1 MYAQGNRNPQPGQG
15 PPEPISSPYQQ
26 LPPGPPAPPPQF
38 QQGPSGFPPYQ
49 HGPAAPHK
57 NPPGG
62 LPNTGQSYLHLP
74 AHVHA
79 GAPLPR
85 MYPTAQQN
93 SQHHL
98 HLGTQNALNMPQQVR
113 PPPISASY
121 PEVSQTQPRFRA
133 LPPPPPPQSQGQ
145 TFYRAAVNP
154 LPQQRGL
161 LHISPHQPLPPTTS
175 FFASAPLG
183 SFVQPTGGDHR
194 VPSTSSLPLPPPP
207 PPPSFPPPNLPS
219 PPTSTS
225 TGLSSSKAVQNVSN
239 LPCNLDS
246 DGSNLSTSGSV
257 GVAVAPNQA
266 NNLVTDNGSPN
277 MRGENGCNMS
287 SLVGDKL
294 LLQEGL
300 TMDLSSTP
308 PKPTDENVIERI
320 EALCQGIAKNGPDY
334 EDMVR
339 KNESGKPDYAFLYG
353 GEPGTEA
360 AIAHDFFQWM
370 KKKSMFACKLDEQQ
384 GVSSLRPSGKES
396 LEQACHLVAAASHLP
411 DDSDM
416 EMEDDITQIDD
427 DQGMNQMLEG
437 RKSQCDISDN
447 MLNEEEK
454 LRPPQMS
461 TGCSASI
468 LPENTSAAGSS
479 SLGEQGQEG
488 ITKVDQL
495 AFEASVSE
503 VNLVKLTV
511 RTKQPIVTSLEKSN
525 TSDQLAK
532 GGCPFR
538 LLQDYTSDDNS
549 EKDIETGIG
558 NMNAPF
564 GASLENA
571 SSPNQTGK
579 GLGPLSNM
587 PYKVASSEVVE
598 GTITTSIMNENEHAD
613 HKDVQKVSRNHVASV
628 EVLQKENVMVGD
640 SVESIMFSEE
650 HREEEE
656 NLTLGSQHKVDKFG
670 RLARNDGSDSDSDDS
685 DYVGRHRRGRTR
697 SRSQS
702 RSPPDRRKR
711 RSPRRTRRREKRS
724 LSRSWSPRNRRS
736 RSRSPRNRRSRSR
749 SPRNHRSRSRSPRN
763 RRSRSRSPRNRRSR
777 SRSPYLRRADEFSAE
792 NKRRAKGQMQFCFD
806 FRRGRCYR
814 GVSCRFLHHDSG
826 KSDESR
832 WQKSKQQLEFPHNS
846 RTNIRDEVKRISEKV
861 ADHEHGEVRGPE
873 VKPYGNFVASRDR
886 ITNLNIEDSVG
897 GGILKQ
903 DDQST
908 EYHMV
913 KYEESRDI
921 PASVSETHLVE
932 DMKEGP
938 NLVTTE
944 NCQEA
949 AVESHHLSTVNAVS
963 VGDTDK
969 LNSSGHA
976 SQKILISFKKPVD
989 QKSLSRTLDPV
1000 SQNADCLHQ
1009 QSGNSS
1015 ISDSS
1020 RKTSASS
1027 PNTLWERNAYENT
1040 MELHNH
1046 SSHIGNPDTNQRQ
1059 AASSMS
1065 HSSGESFPSYMLPD
1079 QQSYFALQPK
1089 SSLAS
1094 LPPPPPLKPL
1104 DSTITPGVSSHF
1116 RQSHLPLRNDFGSE
1130 TIPRPYPT
1138 ELPAHSQS
1146 DGFQQRAYIPI
1157 QEANRPV
1164 IHTPLPVSNLPIQQ
1178 LGAPSKSGDDGLT
1191 HPPTQNVFGSNSFA
1205 QGNTYP
1211 HAMPISQQFLGNKM
1225 QPFPGESLPPGGLS
1239 NSSSYIHPYPQKQ
1252 QPPHSLHHPMADR
1265 IYNPAGKMNSSLKD
1279 PPDIK
1284 DATSHHIDI
1293 GGSTTS
1299 TFPNQHAPTLDQPI
1313 NFKYHSHVLQE
1324 KGTTYNNTH
1333 FSLGHAPVDGRRIGL
1348 QEATSPPN
1356 SARAIGQNSSRS
1368 GGDQYDPLFDSI
1380 EPSTRLSR
1388 KFDHMQK
1395 LEVTGDSGI
1404 LLGLSDSNKPLDMEE
1419 KAKDAGAVTSAAS
1432 ADNEEFGETA
1442 DAEVGAVENGSPSH
1456 PVEVNMAAGEIEMD
1470 QIKSPGKSKKSK
1482 DSRSMKLF
1490 KVAIADFVKEVLK
1503 PSWQQGNMSKEAFK
1517 TIVKKTVDKVSGAM
1531 KNHQIP
1537 KSRAKID
1544 HYIES
1549 SQRKLTKLV
1558 TGYVDK
1564 YVKV

>member
-26 LPPGPPAPPPQF
+26 LPPGPPAPSPQF
-38 QQGPSGFPPYQ
+38 RQGPSGFPLYQ
-49 HGPAAPHK
+49 HGPAAPHQT
-57 NPPGG
+57 PPGG
-62 LPNTGQSYLHLP
+62 LPNTGQSYLRLP

-98 HLGTQNALNMPQQVR
+98 HLGTQNALNMPQPVL

-133 LPPPPPPQSQGQ
+133 LPPPPPQSQGQ

-154 LPQQRGL
+154 LPEQRGL
-161 LHISPHQPLPPTTS
+161 LHISPHQPPPPTTS
-175 FFASAPLG
+175 FFTSAPLG

-225 TGLSSSKAVQNVSN
+225 TVLSSSKPVQNVSN

-246 DGSNLSTSGSV
+246 DDSKLSTSGSV

-266 NNLVTDNGSPN
+266 KHNLVTDNGSPN

-353 GEPGTEA
+353 GEPRSEA
-360 AIAHDFFQWM
+360 AIAHDFFRWM

-396 LEQACHLVAAASHLP
+396 SEQACHLVAAASHLP

-437 RKSQCDISDN
+437 LKSQCDISDN
-447 MLNEEEK
+447 MLNVEEK

-461 TGCSASI
+461 TGWNASI

-488 ITKVDQL
+488 ITNVDQL

-511 RTKQPIVTSLEKSN
+511 PTKQPIVTSLEKSN

-571 SSPNQTGK
+571 SSPHQTEK
-579 GLGPLSNM
+579 GFGPLSNM

-598 GTITTSIMNENEHAD
+598 GTSTTSIMNENEHAD

-628 EVLQKENVMVGD
+628 EVLQKENVMVGG
-640 SVESIMFSEE
+640 SVESIMF
-650 HREEEE
+650 REEEE
-656 NLTLGSQHKVDKFG
+656 NLILGSQHKVDKFG
-670 RLARNDGSDSDSDDS
+670 RLARNGGSDSDSDDS

-702 RSPPDRRKR
+702 RSPTDRRKR
-711 RSPRRTRRREKRS
+711 RSPRRTRRRKKRS

-792 NKRRAKGQMQFCFD
+792 NKRRTKGQMQFCFD

-846 RTNIRDEVKRISEKV
+846 RTNIRDEIKQISEKI
-861 ADHEHGEVRGPE
+861 ADHERGEVRGPE
-873 VKPYGNFVASRDR
+873 VKLYGNFVASRDGS
-886 ITNLNIEDSVG
+886 TNLNIEDSVG

-921 PASVSETHLVE
+921 PASVSETNLVE

-938 NLVTTE
+938 NLVTNE

-989 QKSLSRTLDPV
+989 QKSLSRSLDPV
-1000 SQNADCLHQ
+1000 SQNVDCLPQ
-1009 QSGNSS
+1009 QS
-1015 ISDSS
+1015 
-1020 RKTSASS
+1020 
-1027 PNTLWERNAYENT
+1027 
-1040 MELHNH
+1040 
-1046 SSHIGNPDTNQRQ
+1046 DTKQRQ

-1079 QQSYFALQPK
+1079 QQSYFALQPQ

-1094 LPPPPPLKPL
+1094 LPPPPPPLKPL

-1130 TIPRPYPT
+1130 IIPRPYPT

-1146 DGFQQRAYIPI
+1146 DGFQQRAYITI

-1191 HPPTQNVFGSNSFA
+1191 HPPMQNVFASNSFA

-1239 NSSSYIHPYPQKQ
+1239 NSSSYIHPYPQQQ

-1293 GGSTTS
+1293 GGSTT
-1299 TFPNQHAPTLDQPI
+1299 TFPNEHAPTLDQPI
-1313 NFKYHSHVLQE
+1313 NFKYHSHVIQE

-1333 FSLGHAPVDGRRIGL
+1333 FSLAHAPVDGRRIGL
-1348 QEATSPPN
+1348 QEATSSPN
-1356 SARAIGQNSSRS
+1356 SARNIGQNSSRS

-1442 DAEVGAVENGSPSH
+1442 DAEVGTVENGNPSR
-1456 PVEVNMAAGEIEMD
+1456 PAEVNMATGEIEMD

-1517 TIVKKTVDKVSGAM
+1517 TVVKKTVDKVSGAM

-1558 TGYVDK
+1558 MGYVDK

>member
-1 MYAQGNRNPQPGQG
+1 
-15 PPEPISSPYQQ
+15 
-26 LPPGPPAPPPQF
+26 
-38 QQGPSGFPPYQ
+38 
-49 HGPAAPHK
+49 
-57 NPPGG
+57 
-62 LPNTGQSYLHLP
+62 
-74 AHVHA
+74 
-79 GAPLPR
+79 
-85 MYPTAQQN
+85 
-93 SQHHL
+93 
-98 HLGTQNALNMPQQVR
+98 
-113 PPPISASY
+113 
-121 PEVSQTQPRFRA
+121 
-133 LPPPPPPQSQGQ
+133 
-145 TFYRAAVNP
+145 
-154 LPQQRGL
+154 
-161 LHISPHQPLPPTTS
+161 
-175 FFASAPLG
+175 
-183 SFVQPTGGDHR
+183 
-194 VPSTSSLPLPPPP
+194 
-207 PPPSFPPPNLPS
+207 
-219 PPTSTS
+219 
-225 TGLSSSKAVQNVSN
+225 
-239 LPCNLDS
+239 
-246 DGSNLSTSGSV
+246 
-257 GVAVAPNQA
+257 
-266 NNLVTDNGSPN
+266 
-277 MRGENGCNMS
+277 
-287 SLVGDKL
+287 
-294 LLQEGL
+294 
-300 TMDLSSTP
+300 
-308 PKPTDENVIERI
+308 
-320 EALCQGIAKNGPDY
+320 
-334 EDMVR
+334 MVR
-339 KNESGKPDYAFLYG
+339 KNESEKPDYAFLYG
-353 GEPGTEA
+353 GEPGSEA
-360 AIAHDFFQWM
+360 AIAHDFFRWM

-396 LEQACHLVAAASHLP
+396 SEQACHLVAAASHLP

-437 RKSQCDISDN
+437 LKSQCDISDN
-447 MLNEEEK
+447 MLNVEEK

-461 TGCSASI
+461 TGWNASI

-488 ITKVDQL
+488 ITNVDQL

-511 RTKQPIVTSLEKSN
+511 PTKQPIVTSLEKSN

-571 SSPNQTGK
+571 SSPLQTEK
-579 GLGPLSNM
+579 GFGPLSNM

-598 GTITTSIMNENEHAD
+598 GTSTTSIMNENEHAD

-628 EVLQKENVMVGD
+628 EVLQKENVMVGG
-640 SVESIMFSEE
+640 SVESIMF
-650 HREEEE
+650 REEEE
-656 NLTLGSQHKVDKFG
+656 NLILGSQHKVDKFG
-670 RLARNDGSDSDSDDS
+670 RLARNGGSDSDSDDS

-702 RSPPDRRKR
+702 RSPTDRRKR
-711 RSPRRTRRREKRS
+711 RSPRRTRRRKKRS
-724 LSRSWSPRNRRS
+724 LSRRNRRS

-792 NKRRAKGQMQFCFD
+792 NKRRTKGQMQFCFD

-846 RTNIRDEVKRISEKV
+846 RTNIRDEIKQISEKV
-861 ADHEHGEVRGPE
+861 ADHERGEVRGPE
-873 VKPYGNFVASRDR
+873 VKLYGNFVASRDGS
-886 ITNLNIEDSVG
+886 TNLNIEDSVG

-921 PASVSETHLVE
+921 PASVSETNLVE

-938 NLVTTE
+938 NLVTNE

-989 QKSLSRTLDPV
+989 QKSLSRSLDPV
-1000 SQNADCLHQ
+1000 SQNVDCLPQ
-1009 QSGNSS
+1009 QS
-1015 ISDSS
+1015 
-1020 RKTSASS
+1020 
-1027 PNTLWERNAYENT
+1027 
-1040 MELHNH
+1040 
-1046 SSHIGNPDTNQRQ
+1046 DTKQRQ

-1079 QQSYFALQPK
+1079 QQSYFALQPQ

-1094 LPPPPPLKPL
+1094 LPPPPPPLKPL

-1130 TIPRPYPT
+1130 IIPRPYPT

-1146 DGFQQRAYIPI
+1146 DWFQQRAYITI

-1191 HPPTQNVFGSNSFA
+1191 HPPMQNVFASNSFA

-1239 NSSSYIHPYPQKQ
+1239 NSSSYIHPYPQQQ

-1293 GGSTTS
+1293 GGSTT
-1299 TFPNQHAPTLDQPI
+1299 TFPNEHAPTLDQPI
-1313 NFKYHSHVLQE
+1313 NFKYHSHVIQE

-1333 FSLGHAPVDGRRIGL
+1333 FSLAHAPVDGRRIGL
-1348 QEATSPPN
+1348 QEATSSPN
-1356 SARAIGQNSSRS
+1356 SARDIGQNSSRS

-1442 DAEVGAVENGSPSH
+1442 DAEVGTVENGNPSR
-1456 PVEVNMAAGEIEMD
+1456 PAEVNMATGEIEMD

-1558 TGYVDK
+1558 MGYVDK

>member
-1 MYAQGNRNPQPGQG
+1 
-15 PPEPISSPYQQ
+15 
-26 LPPGPPAPPPQF
+26 
-38 QQGPSGFPPYQ
+38 
-49 HGPAAPHK
+49 
-57 NPPGG
+57 
-62 LPNTGQSYLHLP
+62 
-74 AHVHA
+74 
-79 GAPLPR
+79 
-85 MYPTAQQN
+85 
-93 SQHHL
+93 
-98 HLGTQNALNMPQQVR
+98 
-113 PPPISASY
+113 
-121 PEVSQTQPRFRA
+121 
-133 LPPPPPPQSQGQ
+133 
-145 TFYRAAVNP
+145 
-154 LPQQRGL
+154 
-161 LHISPHQPLPPTTS
+161 
-175 FFASAPLG
+175 
-183 SFVQPTGGDHR
+183 
-194 VPSTSSLPLPPPP
+194 
-207 PPPSFPPPNLPS
+207 
-219 PPTSTS
+219 
-225 TGLSSSKAVQNVSN
+225 
-239 LPCNLDS
+239 
-246 DGSNLSTSGSV
+246 
-257 GVAVAPNQA
+257 
-266 NNLVTDNGSPN
+266 
-277 MRGENGCNMS
+277 
-287 SLVGDKL
+287 
-294 LLQEGL
+294 
-300 TMDLSSTP
+300 
-308 PKPTDENVIERI
+308 
-320 EALCQGIAKNGPDY
+320 
-334 EDMVR
+334 
-339 KNESGKPDYAFLYG
+339 
-353 GEPGTEA
+353 
-360 AIAHDFFQWM
+360 
-370 KKKSMFACKLDEQQ
+370 
-384 GVSSLRPSGKES
+384 
-396 LEQACHLVAAASHLP
+396 
-411 DDSDM
+411 
-416 EMEDDITQIDD
+416 
-427 DQGMNQMLEG
+427 MNQMLEG

-579 GLGPLSNM
+579 GFGPLSNM

-613 HKDVQKVSRNHVASV
+613 HKDVQKVSRNHAASV

-724 LSRSWSPRNRRS
+724 LSRSWSPRNQRS

-886 ITNLNIEDSVG
+886 STNLNIEDSVG

-913 KYEESRDI
+913 KCEESRDI

-1009 QSGNSS
+1009 QS
-1015 ISDSS
+1015 
-1020 RKTSASS
+1020 
-1027 PNTLWERNAYENT
+1027 
-1040 MELHNH
+1040 
-1046 SSHIGNPDTNQRQ
+1046 DTNQRQ

-1164 IHTPLPVSNLPIQQ
+1164 IHTSLPVSNLPIQQ

-1239 NSSSYIHPYPQKQ
+1239 NSSSYIHPYPQQQ

-1368 GGDQYDPLFDSI
+1368 
-1380 EPSTRLSR
+1380 
-1388 KFDHMQK
+1388 
-1395 LEVTGDSGI
+1395 GDSGI

-1558 TGYVDK
+1558 MGYVDK